1 MDKCRQNIK
10 HAIFI
15 GYSFSSI
22 HLKVSFYKFYNPLKV
37 VVSWYT
43 LSQEK
48 GSQRLIL
55 RKVSYQIYTN
65 FKLSLFS
72 KRNQFCLHVCVCL
85 HVSVCMHACVCVY
98 TCVHVCRPEVDVGHL
113 GLCLFFERQSFP
125 EPGASSSVQRGWP
138 AHPSSSFVFLCC
150 TWVTEA
156 CCFYVGA
163 WDLNSGPHIFISN
176 TTPTEPYL
184 LCP

>member
-1 MDKCRQNIK
+1 MDKCKQNTK

-22 HLKVSFYKFYNPLKV
+22 HLKISFYKFYNPLKV
-37 VVSWYT
+37 VIGRYT

-48 GSQRLIL
+48 RQTKSVL

-65 FKLSLFS
+65 FKLWVYFQ
-72 KRNQFCLHVCVCL
+72 REINFAGVY
-85 HVSVCMHACVCVY
+85 VSVCMHVFVCIRVY
-98 TCVHVCRPEVDVGHL
+98 TYVGQRLMLDVL
-113 GLCLFFERQSFP
+113 VYASFFERWVFP
-125 EPGASSSVQRGWP
+125 EPGASSSVQLGWLGS
-138 AHPSSSFVFLCC
+138 HPGSSFVFLCC

-156 CCFYVGA
+156 HCFYVGA
-163 WDLNSGPHIFISN
+163 WDLNSGPHVFMTNI
-176 TTPTEPYL
+176 TPTEPYL